1 MNGARS
7 ARRYAVVGSTAI
19 ASLLVA
25 ACGSSPSASAA
36 HSSPNTVATKGAPS
50 PSKGGLAGQTITYWA
65 SVEGTG
71 PSQTTKALS
80 AEFAQFKKQTGVKV
94 NLEVIPWSDLLQK
107 ILTAVTSGS
116 GPDVME
122 IGNTWSPSLAASGGF
137 LSFTPSVFAQ
147 IGGKSKFSG
156 SALSVSGAP
165 NKAPISVPV
174 YSEAYGLFYNKADFK
189 AAGIKSPPKN
199 WGQLLTDAKKLS
211 THGRYG
217 IAIEGASTSE
227 AAHWAFLLGEQ
238 YGNPLFTKGKWDFAT
253 PKEAKAISL
262 YVNLVADGAAN
273 KSDAQNNSNVSES
286 EFASNKAAMLI
297 WQNPMSTLGQLG
309 MKPSAY
315 GIAPIPMA
323 SPLPKGG
330 KDIETFPAGI
340 NLAVPSSTK
349 HRAAALALV
358 KFLTDKPAQV
368 KLNQTYGTFPPEL
381 AAQKSSQFQ
390 TGGEKT
396 LENIYNKH
404 ATPLPRVP
412 SESTME
418 TDLGG
423 AITHLIGQAATKGKV
438 SLSQIE
444 SALTSAQDQ
453 LNAAG
458 GA

>member
-1 MNGARS
+1 MRS
-7 ARRYAVVGSTAI
+7 RRRYLAAGSAALT
-19 ASLLVA
+19 ASLFVT
-25 ACGSSPSASAA
+25 ACGGSSSQTSAQ
-36 HSSPNTVATKGAPS
+36 SSPNKAPAPS
-50 PSKGGLAGQTITYWA
+50 SKSATPSKSGISGQTITYWA

-71 PSQTTKALS
+71 PAQTTSTLKH
-80 AEFAQFKKQTGVKV
+80 EFAAFTKQTGVKV
-94 NLEVIPWSDLLQK
+94 NLQVIPWSDLLQK

-122 IGNTWSPSLAASGGF
+122 IGNTWSPSFAASGGF
-137 LSFTPSVFAQ
+137 LSFNKSNFSQ
-147 IGGKSKFSG
+147 IGGASKFSS

-189 AAGIKSPPKN
+189 AAGIKSPPKTWAQFLN
-199 WGQLLTDAKKLS
+199 DAQKLTSKG
-211 THGRYG
+211 HYG

-238 YGNPLFTKGKWDFAT
+238 YGNPIYAKGKWDFAT
-253 PKEAKAISL
+253 AKEAKAVSL
-262 YVNLVADGAAN
+262 YVNLVADGVAN
-273 KSDAQNNSNVSES
+273 KSDAENNSNVSES
-286 EFASNKAAMLI
+286 EFATNKAAMLV
-297 WQNPMSTLGQLG
+297 WQNPMSALSQLG
-309 MKPSAY
+309 MKASAY
-315 GIAPIPMA
+315 GIAPIPA
-323 SPLPKGG
+323 PSPLPKGG

-340 NLAVPSSTK
+340 NLAVPSSTN

-358 KFLTDKPAQV
+358 KFLTSKSAQV
-368 KLNQTYGTFPPEL
+368 AVNKVYGTFPPVL
-381 AAQKSSQFQ
+381 AAQKASQFQ
-390 TGGEKT
+390 TPDEKT
-396 LENIYNKH
+396 LEKIYNQH

-438 SLSQIE
+438 PVPQIE

-458 GA
+458 GS